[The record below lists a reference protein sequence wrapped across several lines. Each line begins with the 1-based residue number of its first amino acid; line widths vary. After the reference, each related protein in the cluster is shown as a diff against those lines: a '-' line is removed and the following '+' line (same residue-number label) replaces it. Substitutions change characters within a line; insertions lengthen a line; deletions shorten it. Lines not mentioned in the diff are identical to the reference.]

1 MSDTITFKIDLKVY
15 LPIQNPLQYLMD
27 PLNLFDNVIQTI
39 KFMFEADAQKKFKVN
54 LKNN

>member
-15 LPIQNPLQYLMD
+15 LLIQNPLQYLMD

-39 KFMFEADAQKKFKVN
+39 KFMFEADAEKV
-54 LKNN
+54 